1 MENNKSKAKYIG
13 QIAAIIMLEAIMLL
27 FRLVQPIRW
36 PSGISMTWQS
46 FGNELIFFGI
56 ELGLIVVIVAHLIF
70 KYSFKEM
77 GLIGFKKNI
86 VPLVINLGF
95 VGACV
100 GAGYLGSQFSK
111 SIEFDALNITLQIIA
126 NFIAIAFLKE
136 LIFRSVLFNITL
148 KVTKNN
154 GMIASIITALLFTLT
169 YIPDVLLNLDEIQGM
184 TILSALVGPFIL
196 GLYLNL
202 IYIYGKNLW
211 ICMMIHGVCL
221 SIASFETDIFI
232 TILAG
237 GYLASLFIYLVYKM
251 VVFYRRNHEDEHCE
265 ASEEFITELQDE
277 LIMPLEEEEAVEP
290 LNETKEEMIEETI
303 LASQNH
309 LSYMQTELEKKG
321 RLNKEVEVS
330 NSVEETKSKVIE
342 MPNFRKQLLTPA
354 EKLKQEVAEV
364 LETTLDLGN
373 LIVESETEDDLQQM
387 TALSNNKEE
396 LGKVVNLQAR
406 KEQLARAGKIPK
418 NLDDTVVI
426 PSISDETNKNK
437 MLRSGI
443 KEIGDIIE
451 REPNF
456 IAHLEQYLG
465 EFEGIYKQV
474 IPTDP
479 PIDIMYFSGESCN
492 AMVTNGMRAMP
503 MAVPAELKDYRQV
516 ELMMFI
522 DKSFDLSG
530 EGVQKE
536 ENAWLIKLLTDLAT
550 YPRETNSYLGWGH
563 IVGNGTHVE
572 PYDESVDYCG
582 ALIYPPMDQENMKFY
597 HYIEKNKNI
606 FIYNVMP
613 LFKEELRFIQE
624 HSSDR
629 FINLMGELG
638 VKQRV
643 MPKRINVVE
652 EMNQR

>member
-1 MENNKSKAKYIG
+1 MENNKLKAKYVG

-27 FRLVQPIRW
+27 VRLVQPIRW

-56 ELGLIVVIVAHLIF
+56 EFGLIIVIVAHFIF

-77 GLIGFKKNI
+77 GLTGFKENI
-86 VPLVINLGF
+86 MPLVINLGF

-136 LIFRSVLFNITL
+136 LIFRSILFNITL

-154 GMIASIITALLFTLT
+154 GIIASVITALLFTLT
-169 YIPDVLLNLDEIQGM
+169 YIPDVLLNLDEIQGITM
-184 TILSALVGPFIL
+184 LSALVGPFIL

-202 IYIYGKNLW
+202 VYIYGKNLW

-221 SIASFETDIFI
+221 SIASFDTDIFI

-237 GYLASLFIYLVYKM
+237 VYLASLLIYLVYKI
-251 VVFYRRNHEDEHCE
+251 VAFYRHNNE
-265 ASEEFITELQDE
+265 SEECEV
-277 LIMPLEEEEAVEP
+277 LEEEATEP
-290 LNETKEEMIEETI
+290 LNETKEEIIEETI

-309 LSYMQTELEKKG
+309 LSYIQAELEKQG
-321 RLNKEVEVS
+321 RLNKEIEGS

-342 MPNFRKQLLTPA
+342 VKNFRKQLLTPA
-354 EKLKQEVAEV
+354 EKIKQDVAEV
-364 LETTLDLGN
+364 LESTLDLGD
-373 LIVESETEDDLQQM
+373 LIVESETEDDLQKM

-406 KEQLARAGKIPK
+406 KEQLARAGKTPK

-426 PSISDETNKNK
+426 PSILDETNKNE

-443 KEIGDIIE
+443 KDVEDIIE

-522 DKSFDLSG
+522 DKTFDLSG

-597 HYIEKNKNI
+597 HYVEKNKNI

-613 LFKEELRFIQE
+613 LFKEELKFIQE
-624 HSSDR
+624 HSSEQ

-643 MPKRINVVE
+643 MSTRTNVIE
-652 EMNQR
+652 EMNKR